1 MSLWEVKTKLKG
13 KDEWESQIV
22 YSDSKTLT
30 MTPTDKQS
38 GVIVTRLMYN
48 HKHIYPP
55 IIFQA
60 ITGQYYILPNWIP
73 CHPQTTQDD
82 IIWDNKIEKKVE
94 KNVFEIKSSSSDSV
108 YKVTKTGD
116 KYSCNCTGFYRL
128 KDKNKGCKHVIQVKA
143 EQK

>member
-30 MTPTDKQS
+30 MTPTDEQS
-38 GVIVTRLMYN
+38 GAIVTRLMYN

-94 KNVFEIKSSSSDSV
+94 KNVFEIKSSSND
-108 YKVTKTGD
+108 
-116 KYSCNCTGFYRL
+116 
-128 KDKNKGCKHVIQVKA
+128 
-143 EQK
+143 